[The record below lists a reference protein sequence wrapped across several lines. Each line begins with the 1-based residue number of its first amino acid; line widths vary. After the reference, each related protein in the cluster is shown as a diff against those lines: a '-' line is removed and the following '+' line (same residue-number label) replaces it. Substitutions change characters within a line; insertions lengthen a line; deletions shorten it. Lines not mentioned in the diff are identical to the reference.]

1 MLRKKNYTL
10 EVFKFIASY
19 MVVFIHIR
27 FTGDVGMSVNAL
39 ARFAVPFFFLI
50 SGFYSYGCTYEKILK
65 RIKNILGLIILAVLA
80 YAFYESFIMLLNH
93 NYTGIADYFK
103 AYINIGKLRNLAIF
117 NLPIHKSHLWY
128 LFAILYVYIIY
139 FFVVLFKIK
148 EKLVFAVAILL
159 LLAHLALGE
168 ICAML
173 GNATTTHYIRNFA
186 LMGLPFFGIG
196 LMVNKYKEKIVKT
209 PKIILFVFAVIG
221 AVESVVSCKLFGFS
235 ELYVG
240 SLLLLYVVVALS
252 FKYTD
257 KKYPN
262 AIIKLAECSTNI
274 YIFHIM
280 VYSFIVFVCSKL
292 EINYKTPVSKNIL
305 PFAVCILTTLLSL
318 VLNEIT
324 RVLKSKS
331 KNKQKAR

>member
-1 MLRKKNYTL
+1 M
-10 EVFKFIASY
+10 
-19 MVVFIHIR
+19 
-27 FTGDVGMSVNAL
+27 
-39 ARFAVPFFFLI
+39 
-50 SGFYSYGCTYEKILK
+50 
-65 RIKNILGLIILAVLA
+65 AVLA

-103 AYINIGKLRNLAIF
+103 AYINIGKLRNLVIF